1 MKINGINTQLKN
13 DYKLDLLTNGIIDYN
28 KIIPQSQRNNFQQQ
42 RTRNVYTK
50 KHTKKYQFRSVN
62 NSFNLEDEGGVDI
75 ELDAVSK
82 IVPIDSD
89 ICMDSQPRKI
99 KRTNSCE
106 TTKVKH
112 FEDFE
117 IYNDNFTNDFMT
129 KRQDE
134 EHLDNAEKIKEIQNQ
149 LSLLKRENTKLQTQN
164 MEYKTKL
171 YRTKKNTYDYKPDKG
186 TSNIE
191 RKYKRENEELKQ
203 KVKKLEDEVK
213 MLNELLNKNKKNKN
227 ENKLKYLHVT
237 KGDRFNII
245 PKKKIQKHN
254 SFNIKKNSS
263 LSQKNIHSSKY
274 TSYNSTMH
282 NKIRISNNFTA
293 LDGDEIKETK
303 QKTELNQYEEEV
315 IQTEKSIKEKK
326 PLRKKRSL
334 PDKFETQ
341 PNKEDIQNL
350 YYSPTVRE
358 ESLQI
363 NINDYND
370 DFFEDFPLSPP
381 KIQENF
387 HITHSIPLP
396 IKSID
401 DKQALHREVIP
412 KEEEKK
418 IQPQTKPQKEKASLI
433 MSVLN
438 DDFCGSLLC
447 QNNLISTQNESD
459 TQRSKQRNNSVEKFL
474 TNNSNLPK
482 KEKGSKISK
491 YIKRK

>member
-1 MKINGINTQLKN
+1 M
-13 DYKLDLLTNGIIDYN
+13 
-28 KIIPQSQRNNFQQQ
+28 
-42 RTRNVYTK
+42 
-50 KHTKKYQFRSVN
+50 
-62 NSFNLEDEGGVDI
+62 
-75 ELDAVSK
+75 
-82 IVPIDSD
+82 
-89 ICMDSQPRKI
+89 
-99 KRTNSCE
+99 
-106 TTKVKH
+106 
-112 FEDFE
+112 
-117 IYNDNFTNDFMT
+117 
-129 KRQDE
+129 
-134 EHLDNAEKIKEIQNQ
+134 
-149 LSLLKRENTKLQTQN
+149 
-164 MEYKTKL
+164 
-171 YRTKKNTYDYKPDKG
+171 
-186 TSNIE
+186 
-191 RKYKRENEELKQ
+191 
-203 KVKKLEDEVK
+203 
-213 MLNELLNKNKKNKN
+213 
-227 ENKLKYLHVT
+227 
-237 KGDRFNII
+237 
-245 PKKKIQKHN
+245 
-254 SFNIKKNSS
+254 
-263 LSQKNIHSSKY
+263 
-274 TSYNSTMH
+274 
-282 NKIRISNNFTA
+282 
-293 LDGDEIKETK
+293 
-303 QKTELNQYEEEV
+303 
-315 IQTEKSIKEKK
+315 
-326 PLRKKRSL
+326 

-381 KIQENF
+381 KFQENF

-447 QNNLISTQNESD
+447 QNNLILTQNESD

>member
-13 DYKLDLLTNGIIDYN
+13 DYKLELLTNEIKDYK

-62 NSFNLEDEGGVDI
+62 NSFNLEDEGGSDI

-89 ICMDSQPRKI
+89 ICIDPEPRKI

-106 TTKVKH
+106 TTKIKH

-117 IYNDNFTNDFMT
+117 IYNDNFITHEFIT
-129 KRQDE
+129 KKQE
-134 EHLDNAEKIKEIQNQ
+134 EENSDNAEKFKEMQNQ
-149 LSLLKRENTKLQTQN
+149 LSQLKRENTKLQTQN

-171 YRTKKNTYDYKPDKG
+171 YRTKKNTFDYKQDKSA
-186 TSNIE
+186 SNIE

-213 MLNELLNKNKKNKN
+213 MLNELLHKNKIHKN
-227 ENKLKYLHVT
+227 ENKLKFLHIS
-237 KGDRFNII
+237 KGDRFSII
-245 PKKKIQKHN
+245 PKKKIQKNN

-263 LSQKNIHSSKY
+263 SSQKNIRASKY
-274 TSYNSTMH
+274 TSYNSTIH
-282 NKIRISNNFTA
+282 NKARISNNLGI
-293 LDGDEIKETK
+293 LDNIKGDEIKETK
-303 QKTELNQYEEEV
+303 QKSEVYQFEKEV
-315 IQTEKSIKEKK
+315 ISTEKSIKEKN
-326 PLRKKRSL
+326 PLSKKRSL

-341 PNKEDIQNL
+341 PNKEDIQNI
-350 YYSPTVRE
+350 YHSPSARE

-370 DFFEDFPLSPP
+370 EFFEDFPLSPP
-381 KIQENF
+381 KIQENY
-387 HITHSIPLP
+387 HVMPLP
-396 IKSID
+396 LKSMD
-401 DKQALHREVIP
+401 DKQAFQ
-412 KEEEKK
+412 KEPVPEEKK
-418 IQPQTKPQKEKASLI
+418 SQPQIKPKKEKSSLI

-438 DDFCGSLLC
+438 DDFCGNLLC
-447 QNNLISTQNESD
+447 QNNFISTQNESE
-459 TQRSKQRNNSVEKFL
+459 TQRSRQRNSSVEKFL
-474 TNNSNLPK
+474 TNGSNLYK